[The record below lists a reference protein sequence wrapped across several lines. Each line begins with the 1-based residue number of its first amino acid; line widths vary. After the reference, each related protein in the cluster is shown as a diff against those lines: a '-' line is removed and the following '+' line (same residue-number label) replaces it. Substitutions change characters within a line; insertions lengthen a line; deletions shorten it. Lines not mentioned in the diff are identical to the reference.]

1 MVPVGGKMA
10 CELFKLFQDL
20 VQRRL
25 APGQR
30 ARHSLLRRSG
40 GPIFCLAE
48 DIAQR
53 VLVALI
59 ACRRRY
65 TADLG
70 DQIVLHTDA
79 GQDIIPHLKMVE
91 VNGPFDLKP

>member
-1 MVPVGGKMA
+1 V
-10 CELFKLFQDL
+10 F
-20 VQRRL
+20 
-25 APGQR
+25 
-30 ARHSLLRRSG
+30 
-40 GPIFCLAE
+40 LAE

-70 DQIVLHTDA
+70 NQIVLHTDP
-79 GQDIIPHLKMVE
+79 GEDVISNLELVQ